1 MVFEKERI
9 ISHDGDGDLGRVV
22 DVDRER
28 ERDMNKKDRKMD
40 K

>member
-1 MVFEKERI
+1 MMFEKERI

-28 ERDMNKKDRKMD
+28 ERERTEKYRKME